1 MEVKAVKEYRT
12 SGTIFERD
20 RQLDGIQLKGTTSKT
35 WLLDCQTIKLN
46 SSRLPI
52 ANEERILIQCCDMI
66 IVLVPIHGLQRFWL
80 GQVGM
85 GSATCSLSRFSVG
98 WQYLRSRRLEGL
110 GFNYYQKVAS

>member
-1 MEVKAVKEYRT
+1 
-12 SGTIFERD
+12 
-20 RQLDGIQLKGTTSKT
+20 
-35 WLLDCQTIKLN
+35 
-46 SSRLPI
+46 
-52 ANEERILIQCCDMI
+52 MI

-110 GFNYYQKVAS
+110 GFNYYQKVASQIVANIQGLDASSPSPIDRAFIQHA